1 MSYEIEIESQD
12 EDMVVF
18 YINET
23 PYTVEIESQIVAQEY
38 PVSFNSFNDKINYAQ
53 EDVIYYY
60 VKAKTIVCDGINYY
74 DEIDICEELEEILN
88 NG

>member
-23 PYTVEIESQIVAQEY
+23 PYTVELETHIMRQEY
-38 PVSFNSFNDKINYAQ
+38 PVTFNSFNDKISYA
-53 EDVIYYY
+53 EVDVMYHY
-60 VKAKTIVCDGINYY
+60 VRANTLVCNGINYY
-74 DEIDICEELEEILN
+74 DEIDLCEELEEIIN

>member
-23 PYTVEIESQIVAQEY
+23 PYTAEIETQIVTQEY
-38 PVSFNSFNDKINYAQ
+38 PISFNSFNDKINYAE

-60 VKAKTIVCDGINYY
+60 VKANTAGIVTGKLFAFLFLPYMVFH
-74 DEIDICEELEEILN
+74 
-88 NG
+88 